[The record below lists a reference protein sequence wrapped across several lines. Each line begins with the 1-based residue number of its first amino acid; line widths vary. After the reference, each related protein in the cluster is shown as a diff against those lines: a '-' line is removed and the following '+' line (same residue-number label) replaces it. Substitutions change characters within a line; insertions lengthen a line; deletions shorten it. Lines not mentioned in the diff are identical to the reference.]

1 MKKFTI
7 KERFLGKKIMGRN
20 IGVINLTLNTTQKD
34 LKKLNNNGFAHILDV
49 VIEKVED
56 DIN

>member
-7 KERFLGKKIMGRN
+7 KESFLGKKIMGKG

-34 LKKLNNNGFAHILDV
+34 LKKLNNNGFSHILDI
-49 VIEKVED
+49 VIDEPKED
-56 DIN
+56 K

>member
-7 KERFLGKKIMGRN
+7 KESFLGRKIMGKN

-49 VIEKVED
+49 VIDEPKED
-56 DIN
+56 K

>member
-49 VIEKVED
+49 VIDEPKED
-56 DIN
+56 K

>member
-7 KERFLGKKIMGRN
+7 KESFLGKKIMGKN

-34 LKKLNNNGFAHILDV
+34 LKKLNNNGFAHILEV
-49 VIEKVED
+49 VIDEPKED
-56 DIN
+56 K

>member
-7 KERFLGKKIMGRN
+7 KKEFLGKKIMGKD

-34 LKKLNNNGFAHILDV
+34 LKKLNNNGFEHILDV
-49 VIEKVED
+49 VIDEPKED
-56 DIN
+56 K

>member
-7 KERFLGKKIMGRN
+7 KESFLGKKIMGRN

-49 VIEKVED
+49 VIDEPKED
-56 DIN
+56 K

>member
-7 KERFLGKKIMGRN
+7 KESFLGKKIMGKD

-49 VIEKVED
+49 VIDEPKED
-56 DIN
+56 K